1 MFHIYCPYCEELREE
16 EEFHPKGQ
24 AHIARPEEPDT
35 CSDEE
40 WGDYLF
46 FRDNPR
52 GIHHEMWLH
61 AVGCRK
67 FFNITRNTVS
77 YEILE
82 TYKMGEQPT
91 ITAEHLAREEKN
103 AREEKTN
110 NAQVAEGGQQTV
122 GASDAAVASV
132 KGAQA

>member
-1 MFHIYCPYCEELREE
+1 MFLIYCPYCEEHREE

-24 AHIARPEEPDT
+24 AHIARPEDPEA
-35 CSDEE
+35 CSDEQ

-52 GIHHEMWLH
+52 GIHHELWVH

-77 YEILE
+77 YAILE
-82 TYKMGEQPT
+82 TYRMGEPPRF
-91 ITAEHLAREEKN
+91 TAEHPDGKPAEEE
-103 AREEKTN
+103 A
-110 NAQVAEGGQQTV
+110 AE
-122 GASDAAVASV
+122 AEAVPRQEGV
-132 KGAQA
+132 KA

>member
-1 MFHIYCPYCEELREE
+1 MFNIYCPHCGEYREE

-24 AHIARPEEPDT
+24 AHIVRPQEPEA

-52 GIHHEMWLH
+52 GIHHELWVH

-67 FFNITRNTVS
+67 FFNITRHTVS

-82 TYKMGEQPT
+82 TYRIGEQPSV
-91 ITAEHLAREEKN
+91 TADSLPREQ
-103 AREEKTN
+103 RPGGV
-110 NAQVAEGGQQTV
+110 QVAEGGQQTV
-122 GASDAAVASV
+122 GATEAGHTDTTNTR
-132 KGAQA
+132 GAKA

>member
-1 MFHIYCPYCEELREE
+1 MFHIHCPYCEEFREE

-24 AHIARPEEPDT
+24 AHIARPADPEA
-35 CSDEE
+35 CSDEA

-52 GIHHEMWLH
+52 GIHHELWVH
-61 AVGCRK
+61 AIGCRK
-67 FFNITRNTVS
+67 FFNITRNTVT

-91 ITAEHLAREEKN
+91 ITAECQASAEKLAGV
-103 AREEKTN
+103 
-110 NAQVAEGGQQTV
+110 QVAGGGQQTV
-122 GASDAAVASV
+122 GASDSAVKDVRGV
-132 KGAQA
+132 KV